1 MAFDKIYKPLPLYL
15 LGANAFDKANGFS
28 AVANATNLSITAV
41 YTQANSAYTQA
52 NLVYGQSNAAY
63 TQANTVSVVY
73 AQANN
78 AYTQAN
84 LVYAQANAAFVA
96 ANVAAQTM
104 PQNAQTAPS
113 LGVHLQLS
121 DAGKHI
127 YLSGATTSII
137 YLPTTANVPFAN
149 GTTIMLI
156 SNTTSSANVTITPNG
171 AVGLWLV
178 GNTQNSSRNL
188 TTKGVAQL
196 MVVSANTYYIWGLNG
211 PTAANVSVV
220 NFGS

>member
-1 MAFDKIYKPLPLYL
+1 MAFDKIYKPLPLYTATAAAYTVANGL
-15 LGANAFDKANGFS
+15 TNVANTTNLAITSVFVQANAGYS
-28 AVANATNLSITAV
+28 
-41 YTQANSAYTQA
+41 QA
-52 NLVYGQSNAAY
+52 NLVFAQANAAY
-63 TQANTVSVVY
+63 TQGNTVSAAL

-78 AYTQAN
+78 AYSQAN
-84 LVYAQANAAFVA
+84 LVFAA
-96 ANVAAQTM
+96 ANSAAQTM

-113 LGVHLQLS
+113 LGIHLQLS

-156 SNTTSSANVTITPNG
+156 SNTSAAANVTITPNG
-171 AVGLWLV
+171 NVALFLT
-178 GNTQNSSRNL
+178 GNTQNSSKNL

-211 PTAANVSVV
+211 PTTANVSVIG
-220 NFGS
+220 FGG

>member
-52 NLVYGQSNAAY
+52 NLVYGQANAAY

-84 LVYAQANAAFVA
+84 LVYAA

-104 PQNAQTAPS
+104 PQNAITAPN
-113 LGVHLQLS
+113 LTYILQLS
-121 DAGKHI
+121 DSGKHI
-127 YLSGATTSII
+127 YVSGATTSII
-137 YLPTTANVPFAN
+137 SLPTTANVPFAN
-149 GTTIMLI
+149 GATITLI

-171 AVGLWLV
+171 AVSLWLV

-196 MVVSANTYYIWGLNG
+196 MHVSANTWYIWGLNG